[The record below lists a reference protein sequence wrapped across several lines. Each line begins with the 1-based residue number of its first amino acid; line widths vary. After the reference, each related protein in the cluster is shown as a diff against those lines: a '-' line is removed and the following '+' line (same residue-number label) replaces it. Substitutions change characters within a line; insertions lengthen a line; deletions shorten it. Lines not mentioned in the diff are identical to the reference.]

1 MQSYPTLRW
10 DMWSCPPR
18 RCATKGTSH
27 HYAAPS
33 RTIEADA
40 VCVARAVAVLDRL
53 KVPHTE
59 GLVWTTDASFRET
72 PARIERR
79 RSEGC
84 LVVEMEA
91 AALIAVARYRSVRL
105 AYYLYAGDDVSG
117 DQRHHRKWTTSDR
130 RRLLLNIAL
139 EAAVELEQSRLS
151 ASR

>member
-105 AYYLYAGDDVSG
+105 AYYSTPETTSAVTNGTTGSGPLPTGDDCC
-117 DQRHHRKWTTSDR
+117 
-130 RRLLLNIAL
+130 
-139 EAAVELEQSRLS
+139 
-151 ASR
+151 